1 MWASGDSKGNDAQEA
16 RGGARGREIAMS
28 VFRYKGSKVWTM
40 DFLFHGQRIRESTGT
55 RSKTLALKIEDKRR
69 RALEEGAAGIRK
81 RRQPLLLSVAADEWL
96 ELKKATLAPRSV
108 RIEQANLAHLLPEL
122 GRKLICDIDA
132 PDVARYQQKRLDEE
146 ASPKTVNLEIGT
158 LRAILKRSGQWARLQ
173 PEVSM
178 LPTRDDVGRAITTEE
193 ETALLQA
200 CSQSRSRSLVPFV
213 TLAIE
218 TGARYG
224 TIRTLEWGNVD
235 FENRC
240 LKWGK
245 DKTAAGTGR
254 IVPLSQRAVAALSFW
269 ATHFPDRKPE
279 QYVFPSERY
288 GAGGDEFSPKAYHVD
303 PSKPIGSIKEAW
315 EAARLR
321 AARILKGETE
331 ETGANTETEP
341 KEAIAPLACR
351 FHDLRHTAVSRMLNN
366 GVPIAKVAK
375 IVGWSKSTMVLMAAR
390 YGHFSLNDLR
400 DAVES
405 ISGSKIEAGSPVFSP
420 VSEGSA
426 EAKRPN

>member
-1 MWASGDSKGNDAQEA
+1 
-16 RGGARGREIAMS
+16 MS

-40 DFLFHGQRIRESTGT
+40 DFLFHGQRIRESAGT

-96 ELKKATLAPRSV
+96 DMKRTTLAPRSV
-108 RIEQANLAHLLPEL
+108 KIEQANLAHLLPEL
-122 GRKLICDIDA
+122 GRKLICDIEA
-132 PDVARYQQKRLDEE
+132 REIARYQQKRLDED
-146 ASPKTVNLEIGT
+146 ASPKTVNLEVGT

-173 PEVSM
+173 PEVKM
-178 LPTRDDVGRAITTEE
+178 LPTRDDIGRAISAEE
-193 ETALLQA
+193 EAALLQA

-224 TIRTLEWGNVD
+224 VIRTLQWGCVD

-254 IVPLSQRAVAALSFW
+254 MVPLSQRAVAALSFW
-269 ATHFPDRKPE
+269 ATHFPERKPE
-279 QYVFPSERY
+279 HYVFPSERY
-288 GAGGDEFSPKAYHVD
+288 GGNGDGFALSPKAYHVD

-331 ETGANTETEP
+331 EADVEE
-341 KEAIAPLACR
+341 KIAPLACR
-351 FHDLRHTAVSRMLNN
+351 FHDLRHTAVSRMLNA
-366 GVPIAKVAK
+366 GTPIAKVAK
-375 IVGWSKSTMVLMAAR
+375 IVGWSTSTMVLMAAR
-390 YGHFSLNDLR
+390 YGHFSLNELR
-400 DAVES
+400 GAVES
-405 ISGSKIEAGSPVFSP
+405 INGNGIEAGSPVNSP
-420 VSEGSA
+420 VSKDSPETA
-426 EAKRPN
+426 RPN

>member
-1 MWASGDSKGNDAQEA
+1 
-16 RGGARGREIAMS
+16 MS

-81 RRQPLLLSVAADEWL
+81 QRQPLLLSVAAEEWL
-96 ELKKATLAPRSV
+96 DMKKATLAPRSV
-108 RIEQANLAHLLPEL
+108 KIEQANLAHLLPEL
-122 GRKLICDIDA
+122 GRKLICDIEA
-132 PDVARYQQKRLDEE
+132 PEVARYQQKRIDED

-158 LRAILKRSGQWARLQ
+158 LRAILKRAGQWARLQ
-173 PEVSM
+173 PEVKM
-178 LPTRDDVGRAITTEE
+178 LPTRDDIGRAISTEE

-200 CSQSRSRSLVPFV
+200 CGQSRSRSLVPFV

-224 TIRTLEWGNVD
+224 VIRTLQWGSVD

-245 DKTAAGTGR
+245 DKTASGTGR

-279 QYVFPSERY
+279 HYVFPSERY
-288 GAGGDEFSPKAYHVD
+288 GAGGDAFSPKAYHVD
-303 PSKPIGSIKEAW
+303 PSKPIGDIKEAW

-321 AARILKGETE
+321 AARILKGKQGETD
-331 ETGANTETEP
+331 TNTETEP
-341 KEAIAPLACR
+341 KEEIAPLACR
-351 FHDLRHTAVSRMLNN
+351 FHDLRHTAVSRMLNA
-366 GVPIAKVAK
+366 GTPIAKVAK
-375 IVGWSKSTMVLMAAR
+375 IVGWSPATMVRMAAR
-390 YGHFSLNDLR
+390 YGHFSLNELR
-400 DAVES
+400 GAVES
-405 ISGSKIEAGSPVFSP
+405 INGTGIEAKSLVFSP
-420 VSEGSA
+420 VSRERT
-426 EAKRPN
+426 EEKRPN